1 MMQSTDCYVS
11 LKLQIDWSIELL
23 TSLLTDIISLS
34 VCQST
39 IGSPVQDICD
49 SLVNYG
55 VEWQYP
61 INLVVVSDSIQL

>member
-1 MMQSTDCYVS
+1 MMQSTDYVS
-11 LKLQIDWSIELL
+11 LKLLIDWSIELL

-49 SLVNYG
+49 SLVNHG
-55 VEWQYP
+55 VEWLYP
-61 INLVVVSDSIQL
+61 INLVVFSDSIQL